1 MNLRRAAL
9 KRFPETRNNNKV
21 EQIRHVLSPDL
32 HVFANSSETV
42 VPTSAK
48 DLTYMKI
55 YTLAYGLT
63 LTRHSQNVIFE
74 TLHGY
79 KPVRASI
86 YYIFG
91 KNVNY
96 VLEKIPVWIFL
107 CGYEM

>member
-1 MNLRRAAL
+1 M
-9 KRFPETRNNNKV
+9 
-21 EQIRHVLSPDL
+21 
-32 HVFANSSETV
+32 
-42 VPTSAK
+42 PTSAK

-86 YYIFG
+86 C
-91 KNVNY
+91 
-96 VLEKIPVWIFL
+96 EKINNVRGEMYGFFGCRLGFL
-107 CGYEM
+107 RGVKGDIIVRLRCRLLCNGFFV